1 VHGIHGFV
9 EELVVERDT
18 EYEWTDMFRTS
29 RKSNEARQLL
39 LYRLSSKI
47 RRNVGRKSLEKGGQ
61 AVLGYSEAFDL
72 ESSSGALIARGFG
85 TSCTVHK
92 VSLDATCFALY
103 FVIMSC

>member
-1 VHGIHGFV
+1 MHGIHGFV

-92 VSLDATCFALY
+92 VCLDPKC
-103 FVIMSC
+103 FVITLC